1 MPEMSQQCNAK
12 IVENSE
18 VLQCWTFKKKNQ
30 SNLHKNLHNLQFMS
44 LNTKEGIQKVWEERH
59 FKLASAFYR
68 LTIFLYLAHEM
79 PFWYKYIC

>member
-44 LNTKEGIQKVWEERH
+44 LNTKEGIQKV
-59 FKLASAFYR
+59 
-68 LTIFLYLAHEM
+68 
-79 PFWYKYIC
+79 